1 MTSLDNH
8 LPSDPPPR
16 LNNFDV
22 EERSHSAQA
31 LLASKEFRDA
41 MQEVYS
47 RAAGTLLE
55 AEVGSL
61 TANSAHA
68 MMKAVLDI
76 RSQLEQYIND
86 HKMRAKY
93 NKGDP

>member
-1 MTSLDNH
+1 
-8 LPSDPPPR
+8 
-16 LNNFDV
+16 
-22 EERSHSAQA
+22 
-31 LLASKEFRDA
+31 
-41 MQEVYS
+41 MQDVYS